1 MVFFPFYPSLDSWP
15 EKGQDLKAWF
25 GSCGLLGKF
34 CLSLPIVQASLPSLS
49 QPVSVS
55 HVCLVLYTGTK
66 KAEQFGDSQQAV
78 FSEGKTLLDS
88 KCHSEFFRCQG
99 RTHRKSLFM
108 SETNLYYVIENVLS
122 YSNLLLLKSLMCFY
136 FFQAVDKKVSYKY

>member
-1 MVFFPFYPSLDSWP
+1 MVFFSFYPSLDSWP

-34 CLSLPIVQASLPSLS
+34 YFSLPIAQASLSSLS
-49 QPVSVS
+49 QPVSVF
-55 HVCLVLYTGTK
+55 HICLVLYTGTRK
-66 KAEQFGDSQQAV
+66 GEQFEDSQLAV

-88 KCHSEFFRCQG
+88 KCHSKFFRCQG

-122 YSNLLLLKSLMCFY
+122 SSNLLLLKSLMCFY